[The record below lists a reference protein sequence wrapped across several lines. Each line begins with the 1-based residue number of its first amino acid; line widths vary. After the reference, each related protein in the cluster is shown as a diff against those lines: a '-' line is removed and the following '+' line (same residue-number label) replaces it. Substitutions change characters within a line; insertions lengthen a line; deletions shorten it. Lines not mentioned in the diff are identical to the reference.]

1 MNRPKKKNS
10 PAPQKEKMDNL
21 SPERASAE
29 KSTVEYAS
37 ETGSVDKIRDILFGN
52 QMRDYNKRFTLLE
65 ERILQEIRDLRDET
79 KNRLDTMESYI
90 QKEIES
96 LSNRLNT
103 EQKLRTESLEKVT
116 NEFKVETKSIS
127 ESIERLEDQQSQDSR
142 DLRQQ
147 LLEQSKSFS
156 NEISKKHEESSA
168 ALDRSVQQLH
178 TDKVERSTF
187 SELLM
192 EMAVRMSD
200 DLDAKLNLESS
211 DLK

>member
-1 MNRPKKKNS
+1 M
-10 PAPQKEKMDNL
+10 Q
-21 SPERASAE
+21 
-29 KSTVEYAS
+29 
-37 ETGSVDKIRDILFGN
+37 
-52 QMRDYNKRFTLLE
+52 
-65 ERILQEIRDLRDET
+65 
-79 KNRLDTMESYI
+79 SYI
-90 QKEIES
+90 QKEIDS

-116 NEFKVETKSIS
+116 NEFKVEAKAIS
-127 ESIERLEDQQSQDSR
+127 EIIERRLKDQQSQDSR

-168 ALDRSVQQLH
+168 ALDRSVQQLRA
-178 TDKVERSTF
+178 DKVDRSTF

-200 DLDAKLNLESS
+200 ELGAKLNLESS

>member
-1 MNRPKKKNS
+1 MSRPKKKTN
-10 PAPQKEKMDNL
+10 PAPQKEKKDNR
-21 SPERASAE
+21 SPEEASAE
-29 KSTVEYAS
+29 QPAVEHAS
-37 ETGSVDKIRDILFGN
+37 ETGNVDKIRDIIFGN
-52 QMRDYNKRFTLLE
+52 QMRDYDKRFAHLE

-79 KNRLDTMESYI
+79 KNRLDTMQSYI
-90 QKEIES
+90 QKEIDS

-116 NEFKVETKSIS
+116 NEFKVEAKAIS
-127 ESIERLEDQQSQDSR
+127 ESIERLEDQKSQDSR

-168 ALDRSVQQLH
+168 ALDRSFQQLRA
-178 TDKVERSTF
+178 DKVDRSTF

-200 DLDAKLNLESS
+200 DLGAKLNLESS